1 MAGHHSFNILALGRI
16 FVPFLLSS
24 AVHAAS
30 CTYIPSDAEWP
41 SPADWAA
48 LNSTIGGRL
57 IATVPIGSVC
67 HTTPYQRYDEAACA
81 ALAAGWNSAETLY
94 VFPINFAA
102 TGAGKFVPYHGWT
115 DQLLT
120 RVLRCSEPHPAEMMN
135 AYYQNQSCDPF
146 TDVSRPCELG
156 NYAVYSI
163 NVSSADDVLAGISFA
178 KEKNVRLVVKTTG
191 HE

>member
-1 MAGHHSFNILALGRI
+1 
-16 FVPFLLSS
+16 
-24 AVHAAS
+24 
-30 CTYIPSDAEWP
+30 
-41 SPADWAA
+41 
-48 LNSTIGGRL
+48 
-57 IATVPIGSVC
+57 
-67 HTTPYQRYDEAACA
+67 
-81 ALAAGWNSAETLY
+81 
-94 VFPINFAA
+94 
-102 TGAGKFVPYHGWT
+102 
-115 DQLLT
+115 
-120 RVLRCSEPHPAEMMN
+120 MN